1 LLGPWRRLA
10 QSPPGIYG
18 TEITIGST
26 NFFPHTDALHPKIGM
41 LTNVMERSLEVGKT
55 VDVVKHILAIAER
68 ERRKRALK
76 KAPDQPS
83 PRPVAL
89 GKNQEQCLKK
99 GSNPWTR

>member
-1 LLGPWRRLA
+1 
-10 QSPPGIYG
+10 
-18 TEITIGST
+18 
-26 NFFPHTDALHPKIGM
+26 M
-41 LTNVMERSLEVGKT
+41 LRAVMERSLEVGKT

-89 GKNQEQCLKK
+89 NAGQDLHQRREDK
-99 GSNPWTR
+99 SWTC